1 MAKLVNK
8 TYGDALFD
16 LAVSEG
22 KTDTLFQEAVE
33 LREIFRLLQIY
44 LVAGHPRKY

>member
-33 LREIFRLLQIY
+33 
-44 LVAGHPRKY
+44 

>member
-1 MAKLVNK
+1 MAKLVEK

-22 KTDTLFQEAVE
+22 KTDE
-33 LREIFRLLQIY
+33 LLAEVRGYRRY
-44 LVAGHPRKY
+44 GRKTASCQG